1 MDIRAR
7 AKRIKGLMGGLVHKS
22 EHHAEWVA
30 IERAAERQRP
40 KSMTPHDH
48 EDFAAWQVELE
59 RLDREGPGKSNL
71 KSKPQIPRLRA

>member
-7 AKRIKGLMGGLVHKS
+7 AKRIKGLMGRLLRKS
-22 EHHAEWVA
+22 EHTTLTGQA

-48 EDFAAWQVELE
+48 EDFSAWQAELE
-59 RLDREGPGKSNL
+59 RLDREGPGKSHL
-71 KSKPQIPRLRA
+71 KSKS